1 MSDYCMLAYAE
12 IDGVR
17 NFRDTQILALHDR
30 LLAEGGAHVFR
41 DGSIRDGQDFL
52 RMAKDPS
59 VAFFVAYVQ
68 GQVAGAVWLNRRQAR
83 WAQCSYFTFREFWG
97 LHATGLGRHC
107 LSELLNMRACSKE
120 FMLDMLL
127 GITPVDNRSAV
138 RFALRCGWKRQG
150 VLPCGVFDAATGK
163 SQPAF
168 IFTAT
173 REDLQ

>member
-12 IDGVR
+12 VDGVR
-17 NFRDTQILALHDR
+17 TFRDTQIWEFHER

-41 DGSIRDGQDFL
+41 DGSIRDGEAFL

-68 GQVAGAVWLNRRQAR
+68 GKVAGVVWLNRRQAR

-97 LHATGLGRHC
+97 VHATGLGRHC
-107 LSELLNMRACSKE
+107 LRELLHLRDGSKK

-127 GITPVDNRSAV
+127 GLTPVDNRAAV
-138 RFALRCGWKRQG
+138 LFALRCGWKRQG
-150 VLPCGVFDAATGK
+150 VLPCGVFDAATGE
-163 SQPAF
+163 SQPAV

-173 REDLQ
+173 RGDLQ